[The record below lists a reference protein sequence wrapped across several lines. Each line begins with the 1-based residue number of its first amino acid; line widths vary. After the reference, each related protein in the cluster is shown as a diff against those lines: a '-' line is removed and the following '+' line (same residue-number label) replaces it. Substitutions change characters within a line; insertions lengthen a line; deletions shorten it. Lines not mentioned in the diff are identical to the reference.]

1 MRTLKVICL
10 AAALAGGAASAAET
24 PHLGRPATAAEIQAV
39 DISVPPDG
47 STLPKGSGTVA
58 QGAAVFAQQCQVCHN
73 AAGAGGPNDRLTG
86 GVGSLTTDK
95 PVKTVASFWP
105 YATTVF
111 DYVRRAMPWPA
122 PQSLS
127 NDDVYAVVAYL
138 LSVDGIVPANARL
151 DAKTLPLVKMP
162 NRDGFESWADKYRPR
177 TASR

>member
-1 MRTLKVICL
+1 MSP
-10 AAALAGGAASAAET
+10 AAQRPRRRWSGSPWAG
-24 PHLGRPATAAEIQAV
+24 V
-39 DISVPPDG
+39 WSV
-47 STLPKGSGTVA
+47 S
-58 QGAAVFAQQCQVCHN
+58 
-73 AAGAGGPNDRLTG
+73 R
-86 GVGSLTTDK
+86 TTDK